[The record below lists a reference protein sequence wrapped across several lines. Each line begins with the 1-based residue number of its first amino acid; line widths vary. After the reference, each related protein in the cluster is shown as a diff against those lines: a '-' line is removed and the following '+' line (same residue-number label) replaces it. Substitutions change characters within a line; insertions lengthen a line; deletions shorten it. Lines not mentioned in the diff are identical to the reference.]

1 MTQFE
6 AQAFQNEY
14 LPAGG
19 TEVHAIVTVRAS
31 GAGSSPASGPPAV
44 VVVVDV
50 SGSMNNPRHKIREAK
65 KATQEAIQCIRD
77 GSLFAIVAGSEGAQ
91 QVYPPTYG
99 LVAASNAT
107 RDEARKAVGRL
118 AASGGTAIGSWL
130 THARFLFA
138 SAPASVRHAIV
149 LTDGRNEDE
158 TPDEL
163 ATAVKSCEGVFQC
176 DCRGVGTDWD
186 VDELRGISSRLLGSV
201 DIVAKADGLSEDFR
215 SMMQHAMSRS
225 TGDVALRVKTPVSAR
240 VAFVKQVAPT
250 VEDLTELRTQV
261 DDRTA
266 DYPTGAWGN
275 ESRDYHICV
284 VVPSEDAGEEML
296 AARLSLMV
304 GDEVASQATLHAIW
318 TDDEELSTRINPEVA
333 HYTGQEEL
341 SRLIDEGR
349 AARDR
354 GDLEE
359 ATLKLGKAAQIAFE
373 SGHDDTLKL
382 LSHVVDI
389 EDAATGTVRL
399 RSNVSL
405 EDDMTLQ
412 TRSTKTVRLK
422 RT

>member
-65 KATQEAIQCIRD
+65 KATQEAIQCVRD

-163 ATAVKSCEGVFQC
+163 ATAVKSCEGV
-176 DCRGVGTDWD
+176 
-186 VDELRGISSRLLGSV
+186 
-201 DIVAKADGLSEDFR
+201 
-215 SMMQHAMSRS
+215 
-225 TGDVALRVKTPVSAR
+225 
-240 VAFVKQVAPT
+240 
-250 VEDLTELRTQV
+250 
-261 DDRTA
+261 
-266 DYPTGAWGN
+266 
-275 ESRDYHICV
+275 
-284 VVPSEDAGEEML
+284 
-296 AARLSLMV
+296 
-304 GDEVASQATLHAIW
+304 
-318 TDDEELSTRINPEVA
+318 
-333 HYTGQEEL
+333 
-341 SRLIDEGR
+341 
-349 AARDR
+349 
-354 GDLEE
+354 
-359 ATLKLGKAAQIAFE
+359 
-373 SGHDDTLKL
+373 
-382 LSHVVDI
+382 
-389 EDAATGTVRL
+389 
-399 RSNVSL
+399 
-405 EDDMTLQ
+405 
-412 TRSTKTVRLK
+412 
-422 RT
+422 